1 MTGCVVDAGGNGD
14 FAGDGPCGGV
24 VAEGNMFA
32 DPRQRPKALSRYIA
46 NLVSQTKAAN
56 ALLPQPASAVD
67 RHRALFALHS
77 YISEG
82 RNDSSLFQDSRVLDR
97 HGNHAWDENCTKP
110 GGPSALDEPLF
121 FGDGHNSYSASLTR
135 YITEGMEL
143 GLDGFWH
150 DDFPMTIRTYTYGTR
165 DNVSVFLDAQTLAVR
180 ADNVGSLVLLTQA
193 HELSM
198 LGAVHRHGG
207 IYVCNGSPQ
216 TRTWMQQP
224 VRTLNVAECGFAS
237 RSYFTQ
243 LYTPMMLT
251 RYGGDVWDEDPRYN
265 HSDVPL
271 LPADA
276 RLAFMTDPC
285 VSLTDNLDFGVIS
298 AGYGGLWHNTS
309 TANIFSAITPITA
322 TEVSRHDIAE
332 IWVAFFSRSQRYRC

>member
-1 MTGCVVDAGGNGD
+1 
-14 FAGDGPCGGV
+14 
-24 VAEGNMFA
+24 
-32 DPRQRPKALSRYIA
+32 
-46 NLVSQTKAAN
+46 
-56 ALLPQPASAVD
+56 
-67 RHRALFALHS
+67 
-77 YISEG
+77 
-82 RNDSSLFQDSRVLDR
+82 
-97 HGNHAWDENCTKP
+97 
-110 GGPSALDEPLF
+110 
-121 FGDGHNSYSASLTR
+121 
-135 YITEGMEL
+135 
-143 GLDGFWH
+143 
-150 DDFPMTIRTYTYGTR
+150 
-165 DNVSVFLDAQTLAVR
+165 
-180 ADNVGSLVLLTQA
+180 
-193 HELSM
+193 
-198 LGAVHRHGG
+198 
-207 IYVCNGSPQ
+207 
-216 TRTWMQQP
+216 MQQS

-322 TEVSRHDIAE
+322 TEVGEGFLLGEERAVTKVSGVYRAPPSTPRNTSHVVLMFRHCYLEGKVIVREPTVKVAVGQGMIAVIVWGAKTAELHPVGPQALKVDDDSTPAIPSTPIMGWLSWARFRCYSASNAHASSRHNKLTRTRLGRQ
-332 IWVAFFSRSQRYRC
+332 SL